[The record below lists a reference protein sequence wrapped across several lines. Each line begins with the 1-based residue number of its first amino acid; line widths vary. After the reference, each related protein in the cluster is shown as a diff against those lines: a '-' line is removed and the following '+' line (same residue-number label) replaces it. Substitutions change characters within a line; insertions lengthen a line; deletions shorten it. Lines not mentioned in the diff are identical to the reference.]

1 MRAVLQRV
9 SRASVSVSGEIVSQ
23 ISRGLLILLG
33 VEAGDSQRELSQLLD
48 KLVGMRLFPDDGG
61 NMNRSCEDVGGDYLV
76 VSQFT
81 LCADTRRGK
90 RPGFEPAA
98 KPDVAEPLYQ
108 QFCAEL
114 ERRTGRMVGRGVFG
128 AMMEVELVNSGPVT
142 ILLHYPPAES

>member
-9 SRASVSVSGEIVSQ
+9 SRASVAVDGAIVSS
-23 ISRGLLILLG
+23 INTGLLILLG
-33 VEAGDSQRELSQLLD
+33 VEAGDTDREMAQLLD

-61 NMNRSCEDVGGDYLV
+61 NMNRSCEEVGGEYLV

-81 LCADTRRGK
+81 LCADTKRGK

-98 KPDVAEPLYQ
+98 RPEVAEPLYQ
-108 QFCAEL
+108 KFCAEL
-114 ERRTGRMVGRGVFG
+114 ARRSGRKVGQGVFG

-142 ILLHYPPAES
+142 ILLHYPPQA